1 MENPYKILNITPNSS
16 IDDVKKAYKNIAL
29 KSHPD
34 KLNNISIEE
43 KNIKIKEFM
52 NATDAYN
59 KILNKNVGDDDYL
72 STNPDDWIETFN
84 NIMNSHMFK
93 EMVNLF
99 MKYKS
104 RAKKHNISVDIKYSD
119 YYSTTKK
126 KLRIFLKNIEEPI
139 YIDLDCSKFPKH
151 TINYFDDNENE
162 HEILINMILAENNNN
177 GYYHI
182 YDNDGNNGNNDNN
195 DNNGNDDANN
205 NGKINI
211 IYELNIDTVD
221 YIIGNTKEHIFLNK
235 ELIHI
240 IIEPFSDCFIK
251 KGYGINKGDFIV
263 NFNYNPIKK
272 ENWDKLSNADKN
284 EMVRIFKI
292 LKNDIK
298 L

>member
-1 MENPYKILNITPNSS
+1 MENPYKILNISPNSS

-84 NIMNSHMFK
+84 IIMNSHMFK

-162 HEILINMILAENNNN
+162 HEILINMVLAENNNN

-182 YDNDGNNGNNDNN
+182 YDNDGNNG
-195 DNNGNDDANN
+195 NNGNDDANN

-272 ENWDKLSNADKN
+272 ENWDKLSKADKN

>member
-1 MENPYKILNITPNSS
+1 MENPYKILNISPNSS

-104 RAKKHNISVDIKYSD
+104 RSKKHNVNVDIKYSD

-162 HEILINMILAENNNN
+162 HEILINMILAENNNS

-272 ENWDKLSNADKN
+272 ENWDKLSKADKN